1 MLKKSE
7 SCSINYLT
15 KVIKLNGVRKHLD
28 PKVERL
34 QCVTVDGFNV
44 ITGIDAKDGD
54 LYIYFPA
61 ESALNAE
68 YLSWSNSFE
77 NKEMNADKEK
87 KGFFNKHGRV
97 RNIKLRG
104 ERSEG
109 YIVPVADLAT
119 WLTEKTGNKITFT
132 EADVDTEFDY
142 FDDVKISEKY
152 VNRSALKQPGAPGSK
167 NQKKVARQSKLVDG
181 QFRFHIDT
189 SHLSKNMHNID
200 PNDLISITNKLH
212 GTSFIVS
219 RILCKKPLNWL
230 ERLLKRFGLPIIDT
244 HYDMVY
250 SSRKVIKNQYNDHS
264 NSKHYYNED
273 IWGEIS
279 KTLEPLVSEGIT
291 MYGEAVG
298 YTRGGGYI
306 QAAKNG
312 LGYDYGCA
320 PGEYKTFIYRITL
333 TNVGGKVFEFSAK
346 QVKDYCAKL
355 GLNYVPEFYYG
366 YAKDLFDLSL
376 ENHWQENFLQKL
388 SETYLEK
395 DCDICVNKVP
405 GEGIVLR
412 KETLDIDVYKHK
424 SFRFKA
430 QESEMLDS
438 GEVDLETQESETV
451 PEEGVTFV
459 S

>member
-7 SCSINYLT
+7 SFSTNYLT
-15 KVIKLNGVRKHLD
+15 KVIKLENVRKHSD
-28 PKVERL
+28 PQVTRL

-44 ITGIDAKDGD
+44 ITGMDAKDGD

-119 WLTEKTGNKITFT
+119 WLSEKTGKKVVFT
-132 EADVDTEFDY
+132 EADVNTEFDY
-142 FDDVKISEKY
+142 FDDIKISEKY
-152 VNRSALKQPGAPGSK
+152 VNRSALKQSGLPGSK

-219 RILCKKPLNWL
+219 KILCKKPLKWY
-230 ERLLKRFGLPIIDT
+230 EKLLKKIGVPVVET
-244 HYDMVY
+244 HYDKLY
-250 SSRKVIKNQYNDHS
+250 SSRKVIKNQYNDNP
-264 NSKHYYNED
+264 NSQHFYGYDLWKD
-273 IWGEIS
+273 IADILDPFI
-279 KTLEPLVSEGIT
+279 TEGIT

-298 YTRGGGYI
+298 YTKSGGYI
-306 QAAKNG
+306 QAAKGG

-320 PGEYKTFIYRITL
+320 PGEYKMFIYRITL
-333 TNVGGKVFEFSAK
+333 TNISGKVFEFSAK
-346 QVKDYCAKL
+346 QVKDYCVKL
-355 GLNYVPEFYYG
+355 GLNSVPEFYYG
-366 YAKDLFDLSL
+366 YAKDLFPELSL

-388 SETYLEK
+388 SEAYLEK

-430 QESEMLDS
+430 QESELNDT
-438 GEVDLETQESETV
+438 GEVDIETQESEQIS
-451 PEEGVTFV
+451 EE
-459 S
+459 